1 MDKGASDGGETENGA
16 STVRTVAGSG
26 VSAGPGVAPASTY
39 LGVHLIV
46 ELWHGRRLA
55 DLAHVRESLR
65 RAAIATGA
73 TVLRS
78 EFHDFGSGYGVTG
91 VVLLAESHISIHTWP
106 EHDYA
111 ALDLFMCGTADPY
124 KALPILAEAFET
136 VEMQLVEHKRG
147 MSVTGWTRASESMLK
162 PEC

>member
-1 MDKGASDGGETENGA
+1 MHSGAGGDGEDENGA
-16 STVRTVAGSG
+16 PAIRTAAGKG
-26 VSAGPGVAPASTY
+26 VGAGPGVAPASAY

-46 ELWHGRRLA
+46 ELWHGRRLD
-55 DLAHVRESLR
+55 DLAHVRDALR

-111 ALDLFMCGTADPY
+111 ALDLFMCGIADPY
-124 KALPILAEAFET
+124 KALPVLAEAFET

-147 MSVTGWTRASESMLK
+147 MSVTGWTRATETMLK
-162 PEC
+162 HEG